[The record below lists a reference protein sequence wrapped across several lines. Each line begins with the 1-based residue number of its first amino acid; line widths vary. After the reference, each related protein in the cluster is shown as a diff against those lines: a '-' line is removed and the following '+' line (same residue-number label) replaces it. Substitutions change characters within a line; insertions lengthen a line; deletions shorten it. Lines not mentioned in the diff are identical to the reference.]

1 MTEMIGTESD
11 RFVME
16 VRRVDSDVDLRRL
29 HDLFAEYEA
38 DLPPVLRHGVV
49 PDVEELKDAYS
60 GKNAAFLATLDGSA
74 IGCVA
79 VAALD
84 SELALLLRLF
94 VTPKSRGHGA
104 ARSLV
109 SAAVEFL
116 REGGYRRVVL
126 DTHKEQLEPAYRLYR
141 SLGFEECEPYRAVT
155 YDCPT
160 FMELRVWPRHP
171 KT

>member
-1 MTEMIGTESD
+1 MSKSSKPRTPERTPDFTVASC
-11 RFVME
+11 VL
-16 VRRVDSDVDLRRL
+16 VDGRL
-29 HDLFAEYEA
+29 LQVARSA
-38 DLPPVLRHGVV
+38 DSR
-49 PDVEELKDAYS
+49 
-60 GKNAAFLATLDGSA
+60 T
-74 IGCVA
+74 
-79 VAALD
+79 D